1 MIGEMETICIK
12 CTMDPTSHSF
22 KKISE
27 KDGVCTYYTKP
38 INSKLYT
45 DTDGILSHYDN
56 ALKQI
61 GDKKWIWIFD
71 SDGFDL
77 KHAMEVKTGSGIAKL
92 LTEKYAD
99 NLLEIKIIN
108 PTWHIRTMLTAV
120 WPFLSQTTR
129 DKIKILKDRY
139 YSVLEFV

>member
-1 MIGEMETICIK
+1 METICIK

-77 KHAMEVKTGSGIAKL
+77 KHAMEVKTGSGI
-92 LTEKYAD
+92 
-99 NLLEIKIIN
+99 
-108 PTWHIRTMLTAV
+108 P
-120 WPFLSQTTR
+120 
-129 DKIKILKDRY
+129 
-139 YSVLEFV
+139 